1 MEMVR
6 KTNRTKYVRYAASG
20 CFVLAVGVVPLA
32 TESTYY
38 LTVGNFIG
46 IYSIIAIGLAL
57 LLGYA
62 GQVSMAQAAFF
73 GIGAYTS
80 GVLTT
85 LTEINPW
92 LALVLGA
99 ILAAALAG
107 IIGIPLLKL
116 EGHVLAVATMALS
129 IVIYTLFIEWETLTG
144 GFDGI
149 GGIPGL
155 SIFGFEFGSD
165 ARYYYLIWAIVLLT
179 FVFSNNIVHSRV
191 GRAVRSIHR
200 FSGGSEMAAESLGVS
215 PTKYKVQIFMLSAVY
230 ASVAG
235 SLYAHWIGFI
245 NPEPFG
251 VFISILMLIMITI
264 GGMGSLWGAVI
275 GSAVIVLSGEFFR
288 DALPKLIPGAA
299 GEMEFIAYGIILV
312 LILLFMPQGLVSAP
326 ALIKRVS
333 DRIGGRG

>member
-6 KTNRTKYVRYAASG
+6 KTNRTKYIRYTATG
-20 CFVLAVGVVPLA
+20 CFVFAVAAVPLA
-32 TESTYY
+32 TDSIYY

-46 IYSIIAIGLAL
+46 IYAIVAIGLAL

-80 GVLTT
+80 AVLTT
-85 LTEINPW
+85 LTGLSPW
-92 LALVLGA
+92 LALLLGA
-99 ILAAALAG
+99 LLAAGLAG

-129 IVIYTLFIEWETLTG
+129 IVIYTLFVEWATLTG

-155 SIFGFEFGSD
+155 SLFGFALGSD
-165 ARYYYLIWAIVLLT
+165 ADYYYLIWVVVLLT
-179 FVFSNNIVHSRV
+179 FVFSHNIVHSRV
-191 GRAVRSIHR
+191 GRALRSIHR

-275 GSAVIVLSGEFFR
+275 GPAVIVLSGEFFR
-288 DALPKLIPGAA
+288 DVLPKLIPGAA
-299 GEMEFIAYGIILV
+299 GEMEYIAHGIILV

-326 ALIKRVS
+326 ALLKRAS
-333 DRIGGRG
+333 ARIRGRG

>member
-1 MEMVR
+1 MDMVP
-6 KTNRTKYVRYAASG
+6 KTNRTNYIRYAATG
-20 CFVLAVGVVPLA
+20 CFVFAVAVVPLA
-32 TESTYY
+32 TDSTYY

-46 IYSIIAIGLAL
+46 IYAIVAIGLAL

-80 GVLTT
+80 AVLTT
-85 LTEINPW
+85 LTGLSPW
-92 LALVLGA
+92 LALLLGA
-99 ILAAALAG
+99 MLAAGLAG

-129 IVIYTLFIEWETLTG
+129 IVIYTLFVEWDKLTG

-155 SIFGFEFGSD
+155 SLFGFALGSD
-165 ARYYYLIWAIVLLT
+165 AHYYYLIWIIVLLT

-191 GRAVRSIHR
+191 GRALRSIHR

-215 PTKYKVQIFMLSAVY
+215 PTKYKVQIFMLSAAY

-275 GSAVIVLSGEFFR
+275 VSAVIVLSGEFFR
-288 DALPKLIPGAA
+288 DVLPKLIPGAA
-299 GEMEFIAYGIILV
+299 GEMEFIAYGMIVV

-326 ALIKRVS
+326 ALLKRVS
-333 DRIGGRG
+333 ARIGGRG

>member
-1 MEMVR
+1 M
-6 KTNRTKYVRYAASG
+6 G
-20 CFVLAVGVVPLA
+20 LFVLFVAVVPLV

-46 IYSIIAIGLAL
+46 IYSIVALGLAL

-73 GIGAYTS
+73 GIGAYAS

-85 LTEINPW
+85 ETGLNPW

-99 ILAAALAG
+99 LLAACLAG
-107 IIGIPLLKL
+107 MVGIPLLKL
-116 EGHVLAVATMALS
+116 EGHVLAVATMGLS
-129 IVIYTLFIEWETLTG
+129 IVIYTFFVEWSEVTG
-144 GFDGI
+144 GYDGI

-155 SIFGFEFGSD
+155 SLIGFDLSSD
-165 ARYYYLIWAIVLLT
+165 AHYYYLIWVVVLLT

-191 GRAVRSIHR
+191 GRALRSIHQ

-215 PTKYKVQIFMLSAVY
+215 PTKYKVQVFMLSAVY

-251 VFISILMLIMITI
+251 LFISILMLIMVTI
-264 GGMGSLWGAVI
+264 GGMGSLWGAPI
-275 GSAVIVLSGEFFR
+275 GSGVVVLSGEFFR
-288 DALPKLIPGAA
+288 GVLPKLIPGAA
-299 GEMEFIAYGIILV
+299 GEMENIAYGMILV
-312 LILLFMPQGLVSAP
+312 LILLFMPRGLVSAP
-326 ALIKRVS
+326 AFFRSVRARMGARSCNQNK
-333 DRIGGRG
+333 GG

>member
-6 KTNRTKYVRYAASG
+6 KTNRTKYIRYAATG
-20 CFVLAVGVVPLA
+20 CFVFAVAAVPLA
-32 TESTYY
+32 TDSIYY

-46 IYSIIAIGLAL
+46 IYAIVAIGLAL

-80 GVLTT
+80 AVLTT
-85 LTEINPW
+85 LTGLSPW
-92 LALVLGA
+92 LALLLGA
-99 ILAAALAG
+99 LLAAGLAG

-129 IVIYTLFIEWETLTG
+129 IVIYTLFVEWATLTG

-155 SIFGFEFGSD
+155 SLFGFALGSD
-165 ARYYYLIWAIVLLT
+165 ADYYYLIWVVVLLT
-179 FVFSNNIVHSRV
+179 FVFSHNIVHSRV
-191 GRAVRSIHR
+191 GRALRSIHR

-275 GSAVIVLSGEFFR
+275 GPAVIVLSGEFFR
-288 DALPKLIPGAA
+288 DVLPKLIPGAA
-299 GEMEFIAYGIILV
+299 GEMEYIAYGIILV

-326 ALIKRVS
+326 ALLKRAS
-333 DRIGGRG
+333 ARIRGRG